1 MDLLCIN
8 IIHALYAMGGIRPG
22 YEQTVA
28 TIISFPL
35 TAIAIALIIPFT
47 HSLPASHRLEA
58 NNKILFTIYYE
69 QNGYSLQTLEQTI
82 TNASRHTNGK
92 KALARSLAHSLAHS
106 PCLHITTR
114 QQQQH
119 QQRVTTNKARGGKG
133 TTTAGTRG

>member
-92 KALARSLAHSLAHS
+92 KALACSLAHS
-106 PCLHITTR
+106 PCLHITA
-114 QQQQH
+114 QQQ
-119 QQRVTTNKARGGKG
+119 QQRVTTNKTRGGKG